1 QADEALEA
9 VRDRA
14 EEGNE
19 ILRLEGVTKHF
30 PIRAGL
36 LKRVVG
42 QVHAVDGIDL
52 VVEAGETLGLVGESG
67 CGKTTLGRTIIKLLE
82 PTAGRIVFNGRD
94 ITRLS
99 RRKMRLVRR

>member
-1 QADEALEA
+1 MEQADEALEA
-9 VRDRA
+9 VHDRA

-82 PTAGRIVFNGRD
+82 PTAQP
-94 ITRLS
+94 
-99 RRKMRLVRR
+99 